1 MRQVPSFTPEQRA
14 EIDAGLVQILAE
26 REAREWEAAI
36 RRAAPVLV
44 RRAAEQLIHHK
55 EEQP

>member
-1 MRQVPSFTPEQRA
+1 MRRAPRLTPEQRA
-14 EIDAGLVQILAE
+14 EIAAGLVQILVE

-44 RRAAEQLIHHK
+44 RRAAEQFIHYK
-55 EEQP
+55 EAQP